1 MTMTSTRESFW
12 ARSNSRIASRRVAFH
27 IHRHRRPSDVG
38 RRTSARLPALLWPG
52 PSIRICTVV
61 PSSRPLR
68 DSAVP
73 RPATA
78 GRRPSVGASARR
90 TRTDD
95 PIPSPPL
102 GPANSRRRPM
112 GSGLL
117 ATPSAS
123 QTSQTSHTSHTSP
136 TSPTS
141 PTSLGRTN
149 TVGGQRVW
157 GPFFSLP
164 GTFKFT

>member
-78 GRRPSVGASARR
+78 GRRPSVCQRSSHPYRRPYSLASSWTRQLQASAHGIRAARNAVRQSNESNESNESHESHVSRAHKHGWR
-90 TRTDD
+90 TTR
-95 PIPSPPL
+95 L
-102 GPANSRRRPM
+102 GAFFLS
-112 GSGLL
+112 SGHF
-117 ATPSAS
+117 
-123 QTSQTSHTSHTSP
+123 QIH
-136 TSPTS
+136 
-141 PTSLGRTN
+141 
-149 TVGGQRVW
+149 V
-157 GPFFSLP
+157 
-164 GTFKFT
+164 TFIY